1 MYLAEIRDLKTE
13 WNGTG
18 TDAILI
24 HILLCQTSSNRDVTS
39 GGVDAEVHWSRVVPD
54 DVIEHSAER
63 GVLKHDGNDVDYNK
77 VKKTKMIM
85 FSYRPVNRGERK
97 KKEEE
102 ETTTTTTERTNNR
115 NNSQKKKKNTRT
127 KKTRRTASHWGENN
141 ITEHWR
147 EAR

>member
-97 KKEEE
+97 K
-102 ETTTTTTERTNNR
+102 RRRRNHDNDNR
-115 NNSQKKKKNTRT
+115 
-127 KKTRRTASHWGENN
+127 EN
-141 ITEHWR
+141 EQQ
-147 EAR
+147 E